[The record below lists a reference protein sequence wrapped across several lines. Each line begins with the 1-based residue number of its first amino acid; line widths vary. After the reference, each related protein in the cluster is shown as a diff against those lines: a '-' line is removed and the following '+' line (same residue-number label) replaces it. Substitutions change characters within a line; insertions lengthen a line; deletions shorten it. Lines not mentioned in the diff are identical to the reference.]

1 MKSRHACLAAIGKTG
16 RSPYIPAMN
25 APLPTEPLVQ
35 VLRRETAL
43 RIVLNRP
50 QARNALSEGLMAAL
64 QDALDAAASDK
75 DARAV
80 VIAANGP
87 VFSSGHDL
95 KEMTAH
101 RQDADKGKAAYAE
114 FFAQC
119 SKLMQT
125 IVRHPKP
132 VIAEVQ
138 GTATAAGCQ
147 LVASCDLAVAS
158 SNAHFATPGVN
169 IGLFCSTPMV
179 ALSRNVSRKHAM
191 EMLLTGEMISAD
203 EAKRIGLVNRVVD
216 PAALEGE
223 SMKLARLIAS
233 KPVATVK
240 VGKEAFYRQ
249 LEMGLS
255 DAYDYASRVMTENML
270 AAEAEE
276 GIGAFIE
283 KREPNW
289 PNT

>member
-1 MKSRHACLAAIGKTG
+1 
-16 RSPYIPAMN
+16 MN
-25 APLPTEPLVQ
+25 AHASEPLVQ
-35 VLRRETAL
+35 VLRREAAL

-50 QARNALSEGLMAAL
+50 QARNALSEALMAAL
-64 QDALDAAASDK
+64 QAALEEAAADK
-75 DARAV
+75 DARAIV
-80 VIAANGP
+80 LAANGP

-95 KEMTAH
+95 KEMTAR
-101 RQDADKGKAAYAE
+101 RQDDDKGEKAFAAL
-114 FFAQC
+114 FAQC
-119 SKLMQT
+119 STLMQT

-132 VIAEVQ
+132 IIAEVQ

-147 LVASCDLAVAS
+147 LVASCDLAVAAS
-158 SNAHFATPGVN
+158 SAHFATPGVN

-276 GIGAFIE
+276 GICAFIE
-283 KREPNW
+283 KREPKW
-289 PNT
+289 PV

>member
-50 QARNALSEGLMAAL
+50 QARNALSEGLMTALQAAL
-64 QDALDAAASDK
+64 EEAAVDTES
-75 DARAV
+75 R
-80 VIAANGP
+80 VIVLAANGP

-95 KEMTAH
+95 KEMTAR
-101 RQDADKGKAAYAE
+101 RQDSDKGQKA
-114 FFAQC
+114 FAALFTQC

-147 LVASCDLAVAS
+147 LVASCDLAIAA

-169 IGLFCSTPMV
+169 IGLFC
-179 ALSRNVSRKHAM
+179 
-191 EMLLTGEMISAD
+191 
-203 EAKRIGLVNRVVD
+203 
-216 PAALEGE
+216 
-223 SMKLARLIAS
+223 
-233 KPVATVK
+233 
-240 VGKEAFYRQ
+240 
-249 LEMGLS
+249 
-255 DAYDYASRVMTENML
+255 
-270 AAEAEE
+270 
-276 GIGAFIE
+276 
-283 KREPNW
+283 
-289 PNT
+289 